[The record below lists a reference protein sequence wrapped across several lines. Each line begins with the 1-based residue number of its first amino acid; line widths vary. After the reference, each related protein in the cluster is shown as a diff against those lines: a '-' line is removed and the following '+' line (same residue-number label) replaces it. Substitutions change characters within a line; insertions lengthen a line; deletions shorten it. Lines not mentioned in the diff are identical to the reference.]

1 MSHSHDFLATAAVA
15 NDLTLGKN
23 YDRATWFYDLC
34 SAIFSGGKIR
44 ASKKFAVSH
53 LAPGERVLFL
63 GVGTGEEAV
72 MAARRGAIVTC
83 IDLSV
88 KMLEVLRR
96 RLQAE
101 GLEAELV
108 CANAFEYRTDRPFD
122 AVAANYFLN
131 IFYRADMERMLAHAA
146 SLIKPGGQLLI
157 ADVSP
162 AQGSWPARW
171 FNIAY
176 LKLAMV
182 TFWLLGLVP
191 LHRNYDYLEAFPQ
204 AALTVER
211 IRTYRFLRY
220 GPVLFRTI
228 IARRADPNRTIS

>member
-1 MSHSHDFLATAAVA
+1 MNHSHSFSATAAVPS
-15 NDLTLGKN
+15 DLTLGKN

-44 ASKKFAVSH
+44 ASKKYAVSH

-63 GVGTGEEAV
+63 GVGTGEDAV

-83 IDLSV
+83 IDLSA

-101 GLEAELV
+101 GLEAELI
-108 CANAFEYRTDRPFD
+108 CGNAFDYRTDRPFD

-131 IFYRADMERMLAHAA
+131 IFYRADMERMLVHAA
-146 SLIKPGGQLLI
+146 SLIKPAGKFLI

-162 AQGSWPARW
+162 AEGSWPARC

-204 AALTVER
+204 AQLTVER
-211 IRTYRFLRY
+211 IRTFRFLRY

-228 IARRADPNRTIS
+228 IARRDDPTPTLT